1 MLRESIAVDKVF
13 LDNLQSNILA
23 LRAEITSPLRSDLYQ
38 TAAIHKVEFKR
49 QILGT
54 IGAAL
59 LALFLVCLGV
69 AWWEFKGRRIY
80 SSQELTHGVGIRVV
94 GAVPVLPAK
103 TRQAIAGPE
112 QQAKGQDL
120 IESID
125 GIRAMLLRDASVEA
139 TRVVMVTSAV
149 AGEGKTTLASHLA
162 GSLARAGRR
171 TLLVDCDLRGP
182 AAHQLFELPLQ
193 PGFSEVLLEE
203 IDLASS
209 IIETSVPGLS
219 LLAAGQWDREVM
231 DALARDGVAELF
243 ERLKE
248 EFDFIVVDSHPV
260 LPAADSLLL
269 GQHAD
274 AVILSV
280 LRDVSQAPRVYA
292 ACQRLSTLGIR
303 ILGAVVNGTDPS
315 DLYVPSGSPA
325 LAAAAR

>member
-1 MLRESIAVDKVF
+1 
-13 LDNLQSNILA
+13 
-23 LRAEITSPLRSDLYQ
+23 
-38 TAAIHKVEFKR
+38 
-49 QILGT
+49 
-54 IGAAL
+54 
-59 LALFLVCLGV
+59 
-69 AWWEFKGRRIY
+69 
-80 SSQELTHGVGIRVV
+80 
-94 GAVPVLPAK
+94 
-103 TRQAIAGPE
+103 
-112 QQAKGQDL
+112 
-120 IESID
+120 
-125 GIRAMLLRDASVEA
+125 
-139 TRVVMVTSAV
+139 
-149 AGEGKTTLASHLA
+149 
-162 GSLARAGRR
+162 
-171 TLLVDCDLRGP
+171 
-182 AAHQLFELPLQ
+182 LQ

-219 LLAAGQWDREVM
+219 LLSAGQWDREVM
-231 DALARDGVAELF
+231 DALAKDGVAELF

-280 LRDVSQAPRVYA
+280 LREVSQAPRIYA

-325 LAAAAR
+325 VPAAR